1 MTSLHEATGIREFTE
16 GVSFCAFRQL
26 AARRGWS
33 VEGVLALLAR
43 HGADDFGGPRSS
55 PYYESPRRYLARV
68 LDGRASRDTDE
79 LVIPYRGLIALYVAA
94 RVHEGPRAPG
104 DAVCCGCGRAVTGRR
119 RYASGTCRVRALRQ
133 RRVSNVP
140 DKPDRLRNPHAPQ
153 GLFRYIRARQIDS
166 SSCNTLLA
174 QIGPDALAADRRAHA
189 GASFSRPL
197 PAEDV
202 CELAAGAEGVA
213 VAEGAADGTPESYP
227 PTPAGD
233 EDAPRA

>member
-33 VEGVLALLAR
+33 VAGVLALLAR

-94 RVHEGPRAPG
+94 RVHEGAARAW
-104 DAVCCGCGRAVTGRR
+104 GRR
-119 RYASGTCRVRALRQ
+119 L
-133 RRVSNVP
+133 
-140 DKPDRLRNPHAPQ
+140 RLRVWPGGH
-153 GLFRYIRARQIDS
+153 
-166 SSCNTLLA
+166 
-174 QIGPDALAADRRAHA
+174 
-189 GASFSRPL
+189 
-197 PAEDV
+197 
-202 CELAAGAEGVA
+202 
-213 VAEGAADGTPESYP
+213 GAAPVRLGDLSSPGAPSAARVERPGHARP
-227 PTPAGD
+227 PPKSPGPARTFPLHPGQ
-233 EDAPRA
+233 ASRFVFL